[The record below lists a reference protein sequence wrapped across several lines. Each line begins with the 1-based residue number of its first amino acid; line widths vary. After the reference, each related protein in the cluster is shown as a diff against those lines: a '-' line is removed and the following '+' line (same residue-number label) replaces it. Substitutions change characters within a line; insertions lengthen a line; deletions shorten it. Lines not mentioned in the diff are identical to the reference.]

1 MIQVP
6 PSERLQFLHV
16 PSAVAATTFAA
27 SVLDGLAAPSRSLS
41 CRWFYDRRGS
51 ELFERIC
58 ELPEYYLTRTER
70 AILGAYAAEIVA
82 ALPAEV
88 TLVELGSG
96 SSAKTRL
103 LIEVLLERQT
113 SLEYSPVD
121 ISAEMLYYSAVELL
135 ELFPR
140 LSVHAIAAEYA
151 DGLARVD
158 GNRRLPRLI
167 LFLGSTIGNFAPEE
181 ARAFLRSIRRV
192 MAPEDRLLL
201 GTDLKKDRGII
212 EPAYNDA
219 AGVTAA
225 FNKNLLV
232 RINRELDG
240 QFDPEGFAHD
250 APYLEER
257 DRVEMRLVSRRVQE
271 VPIGALER
279 TFRFEEGEVIH
290 TESCHKYAEAQVVRL
305 ASDAGLAVERRWHD
319 PRQWFAL
326 SLLAP
331 VARGMA

>member
-1 MIQVP
+1 MIQVS

-16 PSAVAATTFAA
+16 PSAVAPATFAA
-27 SVLDGLAAPSRSLS
+27 SVLDGLSASSRSLS

-70 AILGAYAAEIVA
+70 AMLSVHAAEIVA
-82 ALPAEV
+82 ALPSEV
-88 TLVELGSG
+88 ALVELGSG
-96 SSAKTRL
+96 SSSKTRL
-103 LIEVLLERQT
+103 LIEAMLDRQT
-113 SLEYSPVD
+113 SLEYCPVD

-167 LFLGSTIGNFAPEE
+167 LFLGSTIGNFSPEE
-181 ARAFLRSIRRV
+181 AHSFLRSIRRV

-201 GTDLKKDRGII
+201 GSDLKKERAVI

-240 QFDPEGFAHD
+240 QFDPEAFRHN
-250 APYLEER
+250 APYLVER
-257 DRVEMRLVSRRVQE
+257 DRVEMRLVSRVAQE
-271 VPIGALER
+271 VRIGALER
-279 TFRFEEGEVIH
+279 SFRFAEGEAIH
-290 TESCHKYAEAQVVRL
+290 TESCHKYAEEQIAGL
-305 ASDAGLAVERRWHD
+305 AADAGLVVTHRWHD
-319 PRQWFAL
+319 PRRWFAL

-331 VARGMA
+331 AARGIG

>member
-1 MIQVP
+1 MIQVS

-16 PSAVAATTFAA
+16 PSAVAPDTFAA
-27 SVLDGLAAPSRSLS
+27 SVLAGLSAPARSLS

-70 AILGAYAAEIVA
+70 AILSAHAAEIVA

-103 LIEVLLERQT
+103 LIEALLDRQA
-113 SLEYSPVD
+113 SLQYCPVD
-121 ISAEMLYYSAVELL
+121 ISAEMLYYSVVDLL

-151 DGLARVD
+151 EGLARVD
-158 GNRRLPRLI
+158 GNRGQPRLI
-167 LFLGSTIGNFAPEE
+167 LFLGSTIGNFLPEE
-181 ARAFLRSIRRV
+181 ARAFLGSIRRV
-192 MAPEDRLLL
+192 MAPDDRLLL
-201 GTDLKKDRGII
+201 GADLKKERAII

-232 RINRELDG
+232 RINSELEG
-240 QFDPEGFAHD
+240 HFDPDAFLHH
-250 APYLEER
+250 APYREEH
-257 DRVEMRLVSRRVQE
+257 DRVEMWLVSGRAQE
-271 VPIGALER
+271 VRIGALDR
-279 TFRFEEGEVIH
+279 SFRFAEGEAIH
-290 TESCHKYAEAQVVRL
+290 TESCHKYSEAQIAGL
-305 ASDAGLAVERRWHD
+305 AADAGLAVTHRWHD
-319 PRQWFAL
+319 PRRWFAL

-331 VARGMA
+331 AGGGSS